1 MSNWQDQL
9 GGEEKTKSL
18 VDWLVEYYHY
28 PVLLVVVGFALVNRV
43 RNYSNFIVNGE
54 ILYSG
59 NDAWYHMRSTEYV
72 INNFPETMPFDP
84 WTFFPQGTANS
95 QFGTVFDQL
104 IALAALVVGAGSPS
118 QGTGR
123 FVLLI
128 SPAIFGAMVAIP
140 AYLIGKRLGG
150 RFGGIVSVMFV
161 AFAPD
166 RMLDVSLAGFS
177 DHQVAEALF
186 MGLAVLGLMVALR
199 AAERELPAYELLLQR
214 EFDLIRGT
222 LGWSLLA
229 GVAFGVY
236 MWVWPPGV
244 WLYGIFGI
252 FFVVHMIA
260 EHSRGRSPEHT
271 AFVGATVFTTAGLLQ
286 LATVQ
291 ELGLSA
297 TSRTLLQ
304 PVFGLVGAVGIVAL
318 AWFSNE
324 IHRRDRSALAYPA
337 GIVGSIVGVTVLMAV
352 LSPGLFDFVIG
363 QYDRAFGATIDLV
376 NPLVWFADISTQ
388 AGAESTIGEGSPGS
402 FADIRS
408 FYQFATFTALLG
420 AVVLLVR
427 QVLDDRPKG
436 EELLII
442 VVSLFMVIATF
453 TQIRFAYYLTLVIG
467 GLNAALVGYIMRLAG
482 TPDRGSLPDTYQILT
497 IMVVLLVMFVP
508 LLGVP
513 LVGGDNTAISLA
525 DSESQPGSVTGWG
538 DSLDWMA
545 ENTPEPGTYANP
557 DGEPMD
563 YYGQYDRTD
572 NFDYP
577 DGAYGVLSWW
587 DYGHWI
593 TTQGER
599 IPNANPFQ
607 QNVRPAAEFLLAQ
620 DEREGLDIL
629 EEEFQDSETAKTQ
642 YVMIDAL
649 MVETEARFGGKFF
662 APADFHPDFERG
674 DFYRRMTSEAGDTA
688 IVNKQNYYES
698 MMVRLYH
705 YHGSNAQPDPF
716 VTQWVGQETRDS
728 DGRAFVEM
736 PQGENQSAV
745 EFADNISAARNIT
758 ENDPTNQIGGIGASP
773 AEEVPAL
780 EQFRLVYDDRVPA
793 VPLTGGEDAALA
805 EARDSGVS
813 TGPFATVANQNL
825 PLMNSSLR
833 QEAAGQKNELDKLFR
848 TTPSFTKTFERVPG
862 ATIQGSLP
870 DNATEHDVLNVSAGD
885 SIGISVPMNMV
896 HGEQFTYSQTV
907 TLDENLEF
915 NATVPY
921 STTGYDEY
929 GPEEGYTNVS
939 VRANSSYNIQTSRVF
954 DNNESAFISFG
965 ANVNVTEGQVIG
977 EEDPIIEVQLE
988 ERSQSFDF
996 DLGGGGGNGGDSG
1009 GDSGGDVSNGGD
1021 SGGDGNTGGDSS
1033 GDGSNGGDSGGNSN
1047 TGSDSSGDGSNSG
1060 DSSGD
1065 SSTDGTGGA
1074 VASSAAAV
1082 TRSAGT
1088 GSVQRIPGW

>member
-9 GGEEKTKSL
+9 GGEGETKAL
-18 VDWLVEYYHY
+18 VDWLAKYYHY
-28 PVLLVVVGFALVNRV
+28 PVLLAVIGFALWNRV
-43 RNYSNFIVNGE
+43 RNYSNFIVNDE
-54 ILYSG
+54 ILYTG
-59 NDAWYHMRSTEYV
+59 NDPWYHMRSTEYV

-95 QFGTVFDQL
+95 QFGTIFDQL
-104 IALAALVVGAGSPS
+104 IALVALVVGAGSPS

-128 SPAIFGAMVAIP
+128 SPAIFGVMVALP
-140 AYLIGKRLGG
+140 AYVIGRRLGG
-150 RFGGIVSVMFV
+150 RFGGIISVMFI
-161 AFAPD
+161 ALAPD
-166 RMLDVSLAGFS
+166 RMLDVSLAGFP
-177 DHQVAEALF
+177 DHQVAEVLF
-186 MGLAVLGLMVALR
+186 MGFAVVGLMVALR
-199 AAERELPAYELLLQR
+199 AAERELPVHELLLQR
-214 EFDLIRGT
+214 EFGLIRGT

-244 WLYGIFGI
+244 WLYGIFGV
-252 FFVVHMIA
+252 FFIIHMSA
-260 EHSRGRSPEHT
+260 EHVRGRSPEHT
-271 AFVGATVFTTAGLLQ
+271 AFVGATVFATAGLLQ
-286 LATVQ
+286 LAALQ

-304 PVFGLVGAVGIVAL
+304 PAFGLAGAVGIVAL
-318 AWFSNE
+318 AWFSQE
-324 IHRRDRSALAYPA
+324 VHRRERSALAYPA
-337 GIVGSIVGVTVLMAV
+337 GIVGSIIGGLVIVAV
-352 LSPGLFDFVIG
+352 LSPGLFDFAIS
-363 QYDRAFGATIDLV
+363 QYDRAFGATIDGLNTV
-376 NPLVWFADISTQ
+376 VWFADISIQ

-402 FADIRS
+402 FGDIRT
-408 FYQFATFTALLG
+408 FYQFAAFTALLG
-420 AVVLLVR
+420 AAVLIVR
-427 QVLDDRPKG
+427 QVLDDRPRG
-436 EELLII
+436 EELLLV
-442 VVSLFMVIATF
+442 VVSIFMIIATF
-453 TQIRFAYYLTLVIG
+453 TQIRFAYYLTIVIG
-467 GLNAALVGYIMRLAG
+467 GLNAALVGSIMRLAG
-482 TPDRGSLPDTYQILT
+482 TPDRGSLPETYQVLT

-513 LVGGDNTAISLA
+513 LVGGDNTAIELA
-525 DSESQPGSVTGWG
+525 DSESEPGSVTGWG

-545 ENTPEPGTYANP
+545 QNTPEPGTYANP
-557 DGEPMD
+557 DGEPME
-563 YYGQYDRTD
+563 YYGQYERTD
-572 NFDYP
+572 SFDYP

-593 TTQGER
+593 TAKGER

-607 QNVRPAAEFLLAQ
+607 QNIRPAAEFLLAQ
-620 DEREGLDIL
+620 DESEGLDIL
-629 EEEFQDSETAKTQ
+629 EEEFQDSDTAKTQ

-662 APADFHPDFERG
+662 APADFASDFERG

-716 VTQWVGQETRDS
+716 VTQWAGQETRDS

-736 PQGENQSAV
+736 PQGANESAV
-745 EFADNISAARNIT
+745 EFVDNISAARNIT
-758 ENDPTNQIGGIGASP
+758 ENDPTNQIGGLGASP

-780 EQFRLVYDDRVPA
+780 EHFRLVYDDRVPA
-793 VPLTGGEDAALA
+793 VPLTGGEDVAFS
-805 EARDSGVS
+805 EARDNGLSS
-813 TGPFATVANQNL
+813 APFATVANQNL

-833 QEAAGQKNELDKLFR
+833 QESTGQKSELDKLFR

-862 ATIQGSLP
+862 ATIRGSLP
-870 DNATEHDVLNVSAGD
+870 DNATEHEVLNVSEGD

-915 NATVPY
+915 NTTVPY

-954 DNNESAFISFG
+954 DNNESAFVSFG

-977 EEDPIIEVQLE
+977 EEDPVVEVQLE
-988 ERSQSFDF
+988 ERTQPFDF
-996 DLGGGGGNGGDSG
+996 NLGGGGGSGDDSG
-1009 GDSGGDVSNGGD
+1009 SDSSDSGS
-1021 SGGDGNTGGDSS
+1021 SG
-1033 GDGSNGGDSGGNSN
+1033 GDGSNGGDSGGDGSNGGDSGGDSSNGGDNS
-1047 TGSDSSGDGSNSG
+1047 GSDSSDGSE
-1060 DSSGD
+1060 SSGGG
-1065 SSTDGTGGA
+1065 TDGMAGA
-1074 VASSAAAV
+1074 VGSSATADA
-1082 TRSAGT
+1082 RSVDTA
-1088 GSVQRIPGW
+1088 SFQPVPGG

>member
-9 GGEEKTKSL
+9 GGEDETRAL
-18 VDWLVEYYHY
+18 VDWLAKYYHY
-28 PVLLVVVGFALVNRV
+28 PVLLVVIGFALWNRV
-43 RNYSNFIVNGE
+43 RNYSNFIVDGNV
-54 ILYSG
+54 LYSG

-95 QFGTVFDQL
+95 QFGTIFDQL
-104 IALAALVVGAGSPS
+104 IALAALVVGVGSPS

-128 SPAIFGAMVAIP
+128 SPAIFGVMVAVP

-166 RMLDVSLAGFS
+166 RLLDLSLAGFS

-252 FFVVHMIA
+252 FFLVHMSA
-260 EHSRGRSPEHT
+260 EHARGRSPEHT
-271 AFVGATVFTTAGLLQ
+271 AFVGAIVFATAGLLQ
-286 LATVQ
+286 LAAVR
-291 ELGLSA
+291 ELGLSP
-297 TSRTLLQ
+297 TNRTLLQ
-304 PVFGLVGAVGIVAL
+304 PVFGLVGAVGIVGL
-318 AWFSNE
+318 AWFSHE
-324 IHRRDRSALAYPA
+324 VHRRNRSALAYPA
-337 GIVGSIVGVTVLMAV
+337 GIVGSIVGGIVVVAV
-352 LSPGLFDFVIG
+352 LSPGLFDFAVN
-363 QYDRAFGATIDLV
+363 QYDRVFGATIDWLNTV
-376 NPLVWFADISTQ
+376 VWFADISME

-408 FYQFATFTALLG
+408 FYQFASFTALLG
-420 AVVLLVR
+420 AAALLVR
-427 QVLDDRPKG
+427 QVFDDRPRG
-436 EELLII
+436 EELLLV
-442 VVSLFMVIATF
+442 VVSIFMLIATF
-453 TQIRFAYYLTLVIG
+453 TQIRFAYYLTIVIG
-467 GLNAALVGYIMRLAG
+467 GLNAALVGFIMRLAG
-482 TPDRGSLPDTYQILT
+482 TPDRGSLPETYQIL
-497 IMVVLLVMFVP
+497 LLVMFVP

-513 LVGGDNTAISLA
+513 LVGGDNTAVGLA
-525 DSESQPGSVTGWG
+525 DDQSEPGSVTGWS

-563 YYGQYDRTD
+563 YYGQYERTD

-593 TTQGER
+593 TAKGER

-620 DEREGLDIL
+620 DESEGLDIL

-674 DFYRRMTSEAGDTA
+674 DFYRRMTSEAGNTA

-705 YHGSNAQPDPF
+705 YHGSNTQPDPF
-716 VTQWVGQETRDS
+716 VTQWVGQETRTS
-728 DGRAFVEM
+728 DGGAFVEM

-745 EFADNISAARNIT
+745 EFADNISAARSMT
-758 ENDPTNQIGGIGASP
+758 ENDPTSQVGGIGASP
-773 AEEVPAL
+773 VEEVPAL
-780 EQFRLVYDDRVPA
+780 KQFRLVYDDRVPA
-793 VPLTGGEDAALA
+793 VPFTGGEDGALT
-805 EARDSGVS
+805 EARNSGIS

-833 QEAAGQKNELDKLFR
+833 QEARGQKNELDTMFR

-862 ATIQGSLP
+862 ATIRGSLP
-870 DNATEHDVLNVSAGD
+870 DNASEHDVLNVSEGD
-885 SIGISVPMNMV
+885 TIGISVPMNMV

-915 NATVPY
+915 NTTVPY

-939 VRANSSYNIQTSRVF
+939 VRANSSYNIQTSRAF
-954 DNNESAFISFG
+954 DNNESAFVSFG

-977 EEDPIIEVQLE
+977 EEDPVIEVQLE
-988 ERSQSFDF
+988 ERTQPFNF
-996 DLGGGGGNGGDSG
+996 DLGGGGSGGSNSGDTSNGGSSGDSNNGGDT
-1009 GDSGGDVSNGGD
+1009 SNGG
-1021 SGGDGNTGGDSS
+1021 SS
-1033 GDGSNGGDSGGNSN
+1033 GDGSDGGDTSNGG
-1047 TGSDSSGDGSNSG
+1047 
-1060 DSSGD
+1060 SSGD
-1065 SSTDGTGGA
+1065 SSNGGDTSNGGSGGDSSTGGAAGA
-1074 VASSAAAV
+1074 VASIATADA
-1082 TRSAGT
+1082 RSADT
-1088 GSVQRIPGW
+1088 ASVQQVPGW

>member
-9 GGEEKTKSL
+9 GGEDETRAL
-18 VDWLVEYYHY
+18 VDWLAEYYHY
-28 PVLLVVVGFALVNRV
+28 PVLLFVIGFALWNRV
-43 RNYSNFIVNGE
+43 RNYSNFIVDGE

-59 NDAWYHMRSTEYV
+59 NDAWYHVRSTEYV

-95 QFGTVFDQL
+95 QFGTIFDQL
-104 IALAALVVGAGSPS
+104 IALAALVVGVGSPS

-128 SPAIFGAMVAIP
+128 APAIFGVMVAVP
-140 AYLIGKRLGG
+140 AYFIGKRLGG
-150 RFGGIVSVMFV
+150 RFGGIISVMFV

-177 DHQVAEALF
+177 DHQVAEVLF
-186 MGLAVLGLMVALR
+186 MGLTVLGLMVALR
-199 AAERELPAYELLLQR
+199 AAERELPAHELLLQR
-214 EFDLIRGT
+214 EFGLVRET

-244 WLYGIFGI
+244 WLYGIFGV
-252 FFVVHMIA
+252 FFLIHMSA
-260 EHSRGRSPEHT
+260 EHVRGRSPEHT
-271 AFVGATVFTTAGLLQ
+271 AFVGVTVFATAGLLQ
-286 LATVQ
+286 LAAVQ

-304 PVFGLVGAVGIVAL
+304 PLFGLVGAVGIVAL
-318 AWFSNE
+318 AWFSKE
-324 IHRRDRSALAYPA
+324 VHRRNRSALAYPA
-337 GIVGSIVGVTVLMAV
+337 GIVASIVGGTIIVAV
-352 LSPGLFDFVIG
+352 LSPGLFDFAVS
-363 QYDRAFGATIDLV
+363 QYDRAFGATIDWLNTV
-376 NPLVWFADISTQ
+376 VWFTDISTR

-408 FYQFATFTALLG
+408 FYQFAAFTALLG
-420 AVVLLVR
+420 VAALLVR
-427 QVLDDRPKG
+427 QLLDDRPRG
-436 EELLII
+436 EELLLV
-442 VVSLFMVIATF
+442 VVSLFMIVATF
-453 TQIRFAYYLTLVIG
+453 TQIRFAYYLTIVIG
-467 GLNAALVGYIMRLAG
+467 GLNAALVGYITRLAG
-482 TPDRGSLPDTYQILT
+482 KPDRGSLPETYQILT
-497 IMVVLLVMFVP
+497 IVVVLLVMFVP

-513 LVGGDNTAISLA
+513 LVGGDNTAVGLA
-525 DSESQPGSVTGWG
+525 DSESEPGSVTGWS

-563 YYGQYDRTD
+563 YYGQYERTD
-572 NFDYP
+572 DFDYP

-593 TTQGER
+593 TTKGER

-620 DEREGLDIL
+620 NETEGLDIL
-629 EEEFQDSETAKTQ
+629 EEDFQDSETAQTQ

-674 DFYRRMTSEAGDTA
+674 DFYRRMTSESGDTA

-716 VTQWVGQETRDS
+716 LTQWVGQETRNS
-728 DGRAFVEM
+728 DGGAFVEM
-736 PQGENQSAV
+736 PQGENRSAV
-745 EFADNISAARNIT
+745 EFVDNISAARNMA
-758 ENDPTNQIGGIGASP
+758 ENDPTNQVGGIGASP

-793 VPLTGGEDAALA
+793 VPFTGGEDAALT
-805 EARDSGVS
+805 EARSNGIS
-813 TGPFATVANQNL
+813 TGPFATAANQNL

-833 QEAAGQKNELDKLFR
+833 EEARGQKSELDKIFR

-862 ATIQGSLP
+862 ATIRGSLP
-870 DNATEHDVLNVSAGD
+870 DNATEHEVLNVSAGD

-954 DNNESAFISFG
+954 DNNESAFVSFG

-977 EEDPIIEVQLE
+977 EEDPVIEVQLE
-988 ERSQSFDF
+988 ERTQPFDF
-996 DLGGGGGNGGDSG
+996 NLGGGGGS
-1009 GDSGGDVSNGGD
+1009 
-1021 SGGDGNTGGDSS
+1021 GGDSS
-1033 GDGSNGGDSGGNSN
+1033 GDGGNGGDSSGGG
-1047 TGSDSSGDGSNSG
+1047 GSGDDSSGDGGNGG
-1060 DSSGD
+1060 DSSGGGGSGD
-1065 SSTDGTGGA
+1065 GSSGDGGNGGGSGDGSTDGAGGA
-1074 VASSAAAV
+1074 VASSAAADA
-1082 TRSAGT
+1082 RSPDTA
-1088 GSVQRIPGW
+1088 SVQQIPGR